1 MTSAEG
7 SRDYQNV
14 LETHYPGV
22 NSVRVLESA
31 LKNLVTHLEKPSDTS
46 GKPSDTVIPE
56 NLVTPRNLATQ
67 PRYSRSSST
76 YTVIPL
82 DSSS

>member
-1 MTSAEG
+1 MSSGEG
-7 SRDYQNV
+7 SRDYQKV

-46 GKPSDTVIPE
+46 GKRSDTEKPSDT
-56 NLVTPRNLATQ
+56 A
-67 PRYSRSSST
+67 
-76 YTVIPL
+76 
-82 DSSS
+82 